1 MAKLSMVQQF
11 KNTINSIAPAKSID
25 KIRRSTNKRGN
36 MEYDAEVIFDGH
48 EGNSFGFSW
57 DTKADDYLVYRSRI
71 YRHDGYT
78 SRRTEVFSPEYHR
91 FGTLAMVTEFIK
103 ATWDNDE
110 SEW

>member
-1 MAKLSMVQQF
+1 MAKLSLIQQF
-11 KNTINSIAPAKSID
+11 KNTINSIAPVKSIG
-25 KIRRSTNKRGN
+25 KIKRSVNKRGN
-36 MEYDAEVIFDGH
+36 TEYDAEVFFDGH
-48 EGNSFGFSW
+48 DGNSFNISW

-71 YRHDGYT
+71 FRHDDYT
-78 SRRTEVFSPEYHR
+78 SRRTEVFSPEYHK